1 MSKSSSGSSNSYPEK
16 LRLVNQVCFPLY
28 SASNAVIRSYKPYLK
43 ELDLTYLQ
51 YIVLM
56 VLWEKEKL
64 NVKEIGGK
72 LMLNSGTLT
81 PVLKRLDSKGYIE
94 RRRSEKDERARI
106 IILTKKGKELQKSA
120 ESIPFQL
127 LNSMGL
133 SKKQLQQMKELC
145 EQVLSILD

>member
-1 MSKSSSGSSNSYPEK
+1 
-16 LRLVNQVCFPLY
+16 
-28 SASNAVIRSYKPYLK
+28 
-43 ELDLTYLQ
+43 
-51 YIVLM
+51 M
-56 VLWEKEKL
+56 VLWEEEKL